1 MDIKFLENFLKV
13 YRPSGFEK
21 EGADVFTIDSCKL
34 NGVRKEFI
42 DKMWN
47 ACVSIGSDR
56 EDALKILIYID
67 QFLLAIIQFSPLINI
82 LIFPSTHPATLSI
95 ASTSPLRTYLFK
107 LSKYFSLSI
116 SYTLRTSINSG
127 VIL

>member
-1 MDIKFLENFLKV
+1 MDTRFLENFLKV

-56 EDALKILIYID
+56 E
-67 QFLLAIIQFSPLINI
+67 Q
-82 LIFPSTHPATLSI
+82 
-95 ASTSPLRTYLFK
+95 
-107 LSKYFSLSI
+107 
-116 SYTLRTSINSG
+116 
-127 VIL
+127 